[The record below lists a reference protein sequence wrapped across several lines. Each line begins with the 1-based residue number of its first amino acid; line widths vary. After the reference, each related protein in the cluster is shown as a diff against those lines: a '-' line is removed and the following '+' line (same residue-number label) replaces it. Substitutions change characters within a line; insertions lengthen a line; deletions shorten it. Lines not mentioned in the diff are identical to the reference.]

1 MPILPKMS
9 VRCGGVR
16 GWVFGG
22 EGRDDGLVV
31 RQVVR
36 DIICVNKARLS
47 DVFKLLVDLNQV
59 YCGTSGG

>member
-1 MPILPKMS
+1 M
-9 VRCGGVR
+9 
-16 GWVFGG
+16 FGG

-47 DVFKLLVDLNQV
+47 DVVKLLVDLNQV